1 MIYLATPYTH
11 RDRAVMLARF
21 RAVNKAAAALM
32 SQGLHIFSPISHSH
46 PIAEAGALPTTWD
59 FWEKYDREIL
69 KCCSQVIVLMLD
81 GWKESKG
88 VRAEIE
94 IAESLGIGISYAE
107 PDALSGFT
115 SAKN

>member
-21 RAVNKAAAALM
+21 RAVNKAAAQLM
-32 SQGLHIFSPISHSH
+32 AQGLNVFSPISHSH

-59 FWEKYDREIL
+59 FWEKYDREVL

-88 VRAEIE
+88 VTAEVQ
-94 IAESLGIGISYAE
+94 IAEGLGIVVRYAM
-107 PDALSGFT
+107 PDAILDFE
-115 SAKN
+115 K